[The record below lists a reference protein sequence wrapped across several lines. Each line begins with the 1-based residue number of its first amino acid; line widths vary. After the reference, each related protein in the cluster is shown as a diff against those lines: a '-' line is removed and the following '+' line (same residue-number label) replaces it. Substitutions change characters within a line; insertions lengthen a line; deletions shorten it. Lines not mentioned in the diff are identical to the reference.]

1 MYELEYEPERLDLN
15 EYFIRFKK
23 TGDIKYYREFLH
35 FYEPVLDRKIGR
47 FIEHYELE
55 DSRAEDLK
63 QIFSFLLWEELQGYD
78 SEIPLLQMIKYKV
91 QAAWQEYVRVNCGNF
106 QVDNRHQYS
115 LLKKIAYL
123 YYQKKDS
130 NNSLSELISEIAAEL
145 ELTEESVE
153 KYLVAVST
161 FKPKYNADF
170 YASDDEN
177 DYYSS
182 AVDSVAND
190 LDTEALYFKLLQQE
204 KLNSALADLR
214 KPDRLLVEYVYGI
227 CPKCLKN
234 KDKKTLREA
243 SLLLGLTDDGAEKKL
258 KNILNKLKKN
268 MVNEGCGHCTYAAF
282 FVPTNRDKSPV
293 SALLGEVGLLP
304 EFLFRAAR
312 GETGRVV

>member
-1 MYELEYEPERLDLN
+1 MYELEYKPERLDWN
-15 EYFIRFKK
+15 VYFIRFKK

-106 QVDNRHQYS
+106 QVDNRHQY
-115 LLKKIAYL
+115 LL
-123 YYQKKDS
+123 
-130 NNSLSELISEIAAEL
+130 LSEIIAEIAAEL
-145 ELTEESVE
+145 NLTEESVE

-170 YASDDEN
+170 YANDDE
-177 DYYSS
+177 DSFYSS

-190 LDTEALYFKLLQQE
+190 LDTEALYFKLLRQE

-214 KPDRLLVEYVYGI
+214 KPDRLLIEYVYGI
-227 CPKCLKN
+227 CPKCLN
-234 KDKKTLREA
+234 NRDKKTLREA
-243 SLLLGLTDDGAEKKL
+243 SLLLGLTEDGAEKKL

-268 MVNEGCGHCTYAAF
+268 AE
-282 FVPTNRDKSPV
+282 K
-293 SALLGEVGLLP
+293 
-304 EFLFRAAR
+304 
-312 GETGRVV
+312 